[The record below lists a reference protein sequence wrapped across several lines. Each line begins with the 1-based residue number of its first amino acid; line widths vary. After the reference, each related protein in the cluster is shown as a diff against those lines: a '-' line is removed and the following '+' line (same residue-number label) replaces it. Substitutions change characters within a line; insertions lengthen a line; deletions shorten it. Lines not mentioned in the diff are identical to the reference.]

1 MSLPVAP
8 AFDRVRLIPR
18 PNDFL
23 NRNVGASGELFYE
36 KESRTLRVFSG
47 LQRGGFEVVTE

>member
-1 MSLPVAP
+1 MVLPVAP
-8 AFDRVRLIPR
+8 VFDIVRLVPR

-36 KESRTLRVFSG
+36 KETKTLRVW
-47 LQRGGFEVVTE
+47 